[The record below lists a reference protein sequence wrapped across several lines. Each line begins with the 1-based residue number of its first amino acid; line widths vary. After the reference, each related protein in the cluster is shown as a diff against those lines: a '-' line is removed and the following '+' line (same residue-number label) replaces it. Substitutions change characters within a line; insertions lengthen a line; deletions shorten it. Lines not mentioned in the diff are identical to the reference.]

1 MRIIAKN
8 HDYYD
13 SALAF
18 GHDEHVVFERKEKE
32 HVSGLKGLPSGYDF
46 MSPKMGRREMTYQWA
61 YGRREGNYDT
71 NKQNHEFAYLPFT
84 IAFCGKLYPGI
95 CIESRKT
102 STSSWSSDYAY
113 SFDAYVTLLNHFGIE
128 FVQPTRRQAWVT
140 YGERKGSPKKEEDCK
155 KYFERSGEDHTE
167 FFAERGQPIVVYNP
181 GDPTTLLIN
190 CELKKFAFYKVFDAY
205 TAFQELD
212 MFISGVMS
220 SPGAGVPS
228 KVKPKRPNPVDISDK
243 DLRDK
248 KGFDDM
254 SFKKAPT
261 KRR

>member
-18 GHDEHVVFERKEKE
+18 GHDEHVVFERKEEE
-32 HVSGLKGLPSGYDF
+32 HVGDWKNPIPKDYGF
-46 MSPKMGRREMTYQWA
+46 MSPRMGRREMTYQWA
-61 YGRREGNYDT
+61 RGRREGNYDT
-71 NKQNHEFAYLPFT
+71 NKTNHEFAYLPFT
-84 IAFCGKLYPGI
+84 VAFCGKLYPGI
-95 CIESRKT
+95 RIDSRKNAM
-102 STSSWSSDYAY
+102 STWSPNYAY
-113 SFDAYVTLLNHFGIE
+113 TFDAYVALLNHFGIE
-128 FVQPTRRQAWVT
+128 FVEPQKRAWVT

-155 KYFERSGEDHTE
+155 NYFERSGEDHIE
-167 FFAERGQPIVVYNP
+167 FFAEHGQPIVVYSP
-181 GDPTTLLIN
+181 EDPPTLLIN
-190 CELKKFAFYKVFDAY
+190 CELKKFSFYKVFDAY

-212 MFISGVMS
+212 MFISGIMTRDGN
-220 SPGAGVPS
+220 PMAG
-228 KVKPKRPNPVDISDK
+228 ISDK

>member
-32 HVSGLKGLPSGYDF
+32 YVAGWKKPLPDGYDV

-61 YGRREGNYDT
+61 HGRREGSYDT
-71 NKQNHEFAYLPFT
+71 NKEDREFAYLPFT
-84 IAFCGKLYPGI
+84 VAFCGKLYPGI
-95 CIESRKT
+95 RIDSRKGT
-102 STSSWSSDYAY
+102 DSWSSDYAY
-113 SFDAYVTLLNHFGIE
+113 TFDAYVILLNHFGIG
-128 FVQPTRRQAWVT
+128 FVEPTRGRGWSV
-140 YGERKGSPKKEEDCK
+140 YGVERKGSPKKEEDCK
-155 KYFERSGEDHTE
+155 EYFKRSGEGHAA
-167 FFAERGQPIVVYNP
+167 FFAKRGHPIAVYVP
-181 GDPTTLLIN
+181 GDPTTLFIN
-190 CELKKFAFYKVFDAY
+190 CELKKFAFYKVFDSY

-212 MFISGVMS
+212 MFISGIMTRDGN
-220 SPGAGVPS
+220 PMAG
-228 KVKPKRPNPVDISDK
+228 ISDK

>member
-18 GHDEHVVFERKEKE
+18 GHDEHVVFERKEEE
-32 HVSGLKGLPSGYDF
+32 HVGDWKNPVPIDYCF
-46 MSPKMGRREMTYQWA
+46 MSPKMGRREMTYQWGC
-61 YGRREGNYDT
+61 GRREGSYDT
-71 NKQNHEFAYLPFT
+71 NKANREFAYLPFT
-84 IAFCGKLYPGI
+84 VAFCGKLYPGI
-95 CIESRKT
+95 RIDSRKNNMDT
-102 STSSWSSDYAY
+102 WSPDYAY
-113 SFDAYVTLLNHFGIE
+113 TFDAYVTLLNHFGIE
-128 FVQPTRRQAWVT
+128 FAEPTPKRT
-140 YGERKGSPKKEEDCK
+140 YGSETKGSPKREKDCK

-167 FFAERGQPIVVYNP
+167 FFAKHGQPIVVYNP
-181 GDPTTLLIN
+181 EDPPTLLIN

-212 MFISGVMS
+212 MFISGIMTRDGN
-220 SPGAGVPS
+220 PMAG
-228 KVKPKRPNPVDISDK
+228 ISDK